1 MTALTPKLHLTGLRH
16 CNGQS
21 IVIVESSFVRRTGI
35 GLAASASMF
44 KRVWPLPLLL
54 LAGCSTLLNLKT
66 PEYSLRSITT
76 TPRIAIPL
84 RESTID
90 FDFLL
95 EIRNPNG
102 VALTLDQIDLDV
114 FLNNRQVTNTV
125 SSHQVKVPANGI
137 GDARL
142 STSVDYESIRSLFN
156 EIVRAVERGETDYEL
171 RGRAW
176 FQTPLGRMNFP
187 INVRGTERL

>member
-1 MTALTPKLHLTGLRH
+1 
-16 CNGQS
+16 
-21 IVIVESSFVRRTGI
+21 
-35 GLAASASMF
+35 MF
-44 KRVWPLPLLL
+44 KRLWPLPLLL
-54 LAGCSTLLNLKT
+54 LAGCSSLLNLKT

-84 RESTID
+84 RDSSID

-102 VALTLDQIDLDV
+102 FALTLDQLDLDV

-125 SSHQVKVPANGI
+125 SSRPVRVPANGI

-156 EIVRAVERGETDYEL
+156 EIVNAAERGETDYEL
-171 RGRAW
+171 RGKAW

-187 INVRGTERL
+187 VTVHGTERF